1 MAVLQI
7 SKIQIR
13 RGRLKE
19 TGVPQLASGEF
30 AWAIDNQQLFIGNGS
45 VDEGAPFV
53 GNTQVLTE
61 HDNLLEFIGS
71 YQFGLSSSYAYNSA
85 IPRSIQSKLD
95 DFVSVKDFGAVGD
108 GITDDTDAFNDAF
121 AFLQGLSFPDKNKK
135 IFVPAGIYIIKGPV
149 NVPSKAVLC
158 GETNIGSK
166 IHLSDMGHFNFVSLT
181 ERSEDVEF
189 SNIQI
194 HNLNSDGTIP
204 SFDVSIGYKI
214 KFVNVRFTGTYTL
227 SSSVITTAIYANNQ
241 SQATIS
247 DKITFENCEFLN
259 LSTGV
264 DVVYTVAGNANWS
277 FINCTWKTMQF
288 GIKVAGASTF
298 YKQDRLWEIIDNT
311 FDEVEQR
318 CVLVSNNT
326 LFNVDRSK
334 FYLCG
339 NGPYDDSTIEL
350 YPVLSFST
358 SGSSVT
364 NCVFDR
370 LNLVGLTN
378 AAVTEVENA
387 AVTFANA
394 ITTNIYL
401 SDSFAPLMVFSTHN
415 KNIEIDYILK
425 LSNYTRKGKLTIVID
440 QTLANASIN
449 DDYTYSTNETLMEQ
463 FQFGVSLSDNDSNTS
478 KETLTL
484 SYYNSTSVGAQGTL
498 VYYVKYM

>member
-45 VDEGAPFV
+45 VDEGAPYV
-53 GNTQVLTE
+53 GNTQILTE

-71 YQFGLSSSYAYNSA
+71 YQFGLSSTYAYNSA

-108 GITDDTDAFNDAF
+108 GITDDTAAFNDAF
-121 AFLQGLSFPDKNKK
+121 EFLHGLSFPDKNKK
-135 IFVPAGIYIIKGPV
+135 IFVPSGIYSVKGAV
-149 NVPSKAVLC
+149 NVPPNAVLC
-158 GETNIGSK
+158 GENNIGSK
-166 IHLSDMGHFNFVSLT
+166 IHLSNAGHFKFIST
-181 ERSEDVEF
+181 SDRCEDVEI
-189 SNIQI
+189 SNLQI
-194 HNLNSDGTIP
+194 HNLNLDGTVP
-204 SFDVSIGYKI
+204 SFNVSIGHYV

-227 SSSVITTAIYANNQ
+227 SSSIITTAIYADNQ

-247 DKITFENCEFLN
+247 DKITFENCEFSN
-259 LSTGV
+259 LSTGIN
-264 DVVYTVAGNANWS
+264 VVYTVAGNANWC
-277 FINCTWKTMQF
+277 FANCTWKTMQF
-288 GIKVAGASTF
+288 GIKVSGASTF
-298 YKQDRLWEIIDNT
+298 YAQDRLWEILDNT

-318 CVLVSNNT
+318 CVLVNNNT

-334 FYLCG
+334 FYQCG

-350 YPVLSFST
+350 YPLLSFST

-370 LNLVGLTN
+370 LNGVGLSN
-378 AAVTEVENA
+378 AAITEVENA
-387 AVTFANA
+387 SATFANA
-394 ITTNIYL
+394 ITTNVYL
-401 SDSFAPLMVFSTHN
+401 TDSFSPLMVFSTYN
-415 KNIEIDYILK
+415 KDVEIDYILK
-425 LSNYTRKGKLTIVID
+425 LSNYTRKGKLTIVLD

-449 DDYTYSTNETLMEQ
+449 DVYTYSTNETLMEQ

-498 VYYVKYM
+498 SLIHI